1 MRYALGAETAGSAC
15 LVGKT
20 FTNPSAY
27 TLSVVRD
34 GVRREVAVDLPET
47 FNYLLGLRVKS
58 RQQIDGALV
67 IAGTDAKRQNC
78 LIIWRDVE
86 KMDYS
91 ALDKWFARHRQEFS
105 ESLDAIYA
113 NGDHTLDAMR
123 KNKETWVAKT
133 IEPVF
138 HELMFEK
145 TLQ

>member
-1 MRYALGAETAGSAC
+1 M
-15 LVGKT
+15 
-20 FTNPSAY
+20 
-27 TLSVVRD
+27 VRD

-47 FNYLLGLRVKS
+47 FNYLLGLRMKS

-67 IAGTDAKRQNC
+67 IDGADAKGQNC

-91 ALDKWFARHRQEFS
+91 ALDKWFARHRQKFS

-123 KNKETWVAKT
+123 QNKETWVAKA